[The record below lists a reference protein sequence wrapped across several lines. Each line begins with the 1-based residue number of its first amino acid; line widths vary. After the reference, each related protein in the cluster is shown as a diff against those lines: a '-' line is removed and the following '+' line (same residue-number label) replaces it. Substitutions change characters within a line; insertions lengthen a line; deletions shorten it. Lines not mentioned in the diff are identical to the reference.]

1 MEKSKRRDYNKEFIE
16 KKYTMVRSIIEKD
29 AIKELRESINKM
41 LKKHEFVD
49 GNNPYIT
56 NKKRKAYNM
65 YSMLIMEHTLN
76 TDAPESYKK
85 KKELILGEVY
95 GEIIKPLEEELSM
108 IFYLIRIQYWRVIG
122 MTYMEIYEG
131 SPAQEVHQDS
141 PEGMNRIFITI
152 PLENTSKEMGP
163 TVFYD
168 ERIINKYRTKSD
180 RDKNKMGN
188 IGYYKDMKGDKK
200 AAFEKGRVQYEL
212 EEGDITIHRDVTYHN
227 GGENKTNK
235 TRKFIFLVCDYTDT
249 LRR

>member
-1 MEKSKRRDYNKEFIE
+1 MKKSKRREYNKEFSE
-16 KKYTMVRSIIEKD
+16 KKYTIVKSMLEKGTV
-29 AIKELRESINKM
+29 KELRESINKM
-41 LKKHEFVD
+41 LEKHEFVD

-85 KKELILGEVY
+85 KKEKILGEVY

-108 IFYLIRIQYWRVIG
+108 IFYLIRIEYWRVIG

-152 PLENTSKEMGP
+152 PLESTSKEMGP

-180 RDKNKMGN
+180 VNKNKMGN
-188 IGYYKDMKGDKK
+188 IGYYKDMKGEKK
-200 AAFEKGRVQYEL
+200 AVFEKGREQYEL
-212 EEGDITIHRDVTYHN
+212 VEGDITIHRDITYHN

-235 TRKFIFLVCDYTDT
+235 TRKFLFLVCDYTDT